1 MMALQSMHFLNAATP
16 CRTLLRR
23 SIRLGYF
30 AKRIRRAGQYRKAF
44 LHFARAK
51 IRGGARIAADRP

>member
-1 MMALQSMHFLNAATP
+1 MMALQSMHFLTP
-16 CRTLLRR
+16 YRTLLRR

-51 IRGGARIAADRP
+51 IRGGARIAADGP